1 MSFQVLD
8 HMKTIL
14 ILTVG
19 FLFFGKEGLNLQV
32 VLGMIVAVISMIWY
46 GHVSSLPGGKERRQ
60 SLPNY
65 GPEKDDRLIKSN
77 KLDDEV

>member
-1 MSFQVLD
+1 
-8 HMKTIL
+8 MKTIL

-60 SLPNY
+60 SLSNY

>member
-1 MSFQVLD
+1 
-8 HMKTIL
+8 MKTIL

-46 GHVSSLPGGKERRQ
+46 GQVSSLPGGKERLQ
-60 SLPNY
+60 SLSNY